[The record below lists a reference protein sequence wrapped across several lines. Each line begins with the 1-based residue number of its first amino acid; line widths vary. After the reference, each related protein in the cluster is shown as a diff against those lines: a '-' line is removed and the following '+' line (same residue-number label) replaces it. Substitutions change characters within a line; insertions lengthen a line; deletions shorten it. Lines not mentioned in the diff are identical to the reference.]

1 MENVSLTQVQVMY
14 LEALQD
20 GAKDT
25 ATLMKI
31 VRDRLSALKSGTTPV
46 GATARAQGVLEELEN
61 LGYMVKIK
69 SSLFGGKT
77 FGLTEKGKEAIAAAT
92 GEKK

>member
-1 MENVSLTQVQVMY
+1 MY

-20 GAKDT
+20 GPQNT
-25 ATLMKI
+25 GTLMKI

-46 GATARAQGVLEELEN
+46 GTTARAQGVLEELET
-61 LGYMVKIK
+61 LEYMVKIK

-77 FGLTEKGKEAIAAAT
+77 FELTDKGKSAIAAAT
-92 GEKK
+92 EKK

>member
-1 MENVSLTQVQVMY
+1 MESISLTQVQVLY

-20 GAKDT
+20 GPKDT
-25 ATLMKI
+25 GTLMKI

-61 LGYMVKIK
+61 FEYIVKTK

-77 FGLTEKGKEAIAAAT
+77 FGLTDKGKEAIAV
-92 GEKK
+92 EKK